1 MKTFLVRYRFFF
13 LLAVVNIILLLV
25 KPDLGSKSLSITW
38 SNLLEMLTILPPI
51 FVFLGLLDVWVERET
66 MIKIMGEKSGMVGVF
81 IAYFLGSA
89 AVGPLYAAFPV
100 AGVLLKKGCK
110 FSNVLIFMGAWSTT
124 KIPLLLFEA
133 SSMGTD
139 FMLLRFALNIP
150 GIALIAYFTAKMLKP
165 EGRAAIY
172 QNAEQKV

>member
-1 MKTFLVRYRFFF
+1 MKPIIARYKFFF
-13 LLAVVNIILLLV
+13 LLVIANIILLLV
-25 KPDLGSKSLSITW
+25 SPDLGKKSVSITW
-38 SNLLEMLTILPPI
+38 INILEMLTILPPI
-51 FVFLGLLDVWVERET
+51 FVFLGLLDVWVEREV
-66 MIKIMGEKSGMVGVF
+66 MIKIMGENSGVVGVL

-165 EGRAAIY
+165 EETAAIY
-172 QNAEQKV
+172 NKVEQQT